1 MGNCCTGR
9 TDINGAD
16 KTDKNKKKSSGP
28 SGSTATPSDSVKF
41 KSMDS
46 VRNTIVNVLKS
57 GKYSKLPVY

>member
-28 SGSTATPSDSVKF
+28 SGSTSTPNDSVKF

-57 GKYSKLPVY
+57 GKYSRFTIY